1 MDPLGRQFPA
11 TSINLTAEPYYFSPC
26 TVCRGFCKHASPS
39 FAGWHRPYVW
49 AFEQGLIKH
58 ATNVVNRIKDEE
70 IKEQYA
76 AILPCIRLPY
86 W

>member
-1 MDPLGRQFPA
+1 
-11 TSINLTAEPYYFSPC
+11 
-26 TVCRGFCKHASPS
+26 
-39 FAGWHRPYVW
+39 VW
-49 AFEQGLIKH
+49 TFEQGLIKH